1 MTRFQKEMRKRF
13 PGVSFDEDIYGN
25 KEAFVVEEEALI
37 VFPSPMMVEVL
48 QFQRNGKQKD
58 VSDDYPRISAPYLVH
73 LCGGDVER
81 AKRILKSNR
90 F

>member
-1 MTRFQKEMRKRF
+1 MRKRF

-37 VFPSPMMVEVL
+37 VFSSPMMVEVL
-48 QFQRNGKQKD
+48 QFLRNGKQRE
-58 VSDDYPRISAPYLVH
+58 VTDDYPEISAPYLVH
-73 LCGGDVER
+73 LCGGDIEE
-81 AKRILKSNR
+81 AKRILRSQR